1 MSSKPDQKQGQEKLE
16 QWARERRERGETR
29 PNQPAQNTH
38 PREHRDAD
46 AGYLADSVE
55 RFDALLGR

>member
-1 MSSKPDQKQGQEKLE
+1 MSSKPDRQEGQDKME
-16 QWARERRERGETR
+16 QWAHEREERGEER
-29 PNQPAQNTH
+29 PNQPAHNTH
-38 PREHRDAD
+38 PRENREAD